1 MLHIAQLH
9 GALALNT
16 TRTLAAALL
25 ISIGGC
31 SQQDRGERPNSGQ
44 GKSAPAQTASKS
56 ASGSPKE
63 APPPPRPRPPEQP
76 AEKQL
81 HDKIHRLG
89 ESFDG
94 KVGIAVR
101 DLEKGWTAH
110 FNGSE
115 YFPQQSVSKLWVAI
129 AVLDA
134 VDRGQ
139 LDLEEEVTLRKD
151 DLTVFYQPI
160 RSLILRDEGY
170 TTPLGNLLERA
181 ITRSDNTANDY
192 LMRRVGGPDA
202 VRNVLDRKGIGGIR
216 FGPGEREL
224 QSGIAGV
231 DWKPEYSLRWN
242 FFDARDEVPLEKR
255 RAAFEDYIADPVDGA
270 TPIAMAAA
278 LGRLKKGELLSEAST
293 ERLLSIMD
301 RTRSGPRRLKGGV
314 QSGWSIGH
322 KTGTG
327 QILEGEQAG
336 YNDVGLV
343 TSPNGR
349 SYAVSVLIG
358 RTSIPISQRMSLMQ
372 ETVRAL
378 IEYERALPT

>member
-1 MLHIAQLH
+1 MDI
-9 GALALNT
+9 
-16 TRTLAAALL
+16 TRILAAALL
-25 ISIGGC
+25 IAIGGC
-31 SQQDRGERPNSGQ
+31 SQQDRANQPGSGPE
-44 GKSAPAQTASKS
+44 KSGTTAAAQTASKKVP
-56 ASGSPKE
+56 AGPRD

-110 FNGSE
+110 FNGNE
-115 YFPQQSVSKLWVAI
+115 YFPQQSVSKLWVAL

-139 LDLEEEVTLRKD
+139 LDLSEEVTLRRD

-160 RSLILRDEGY
+160 RPLILREEGY
-170 TTPLGNLLERA
+170 TTTLGNLLERA
-181 ITRSDNTANDY
+181 IIRSDNTANDY
-192 LMRRVGGPDA
+192 LMRRVGGPEA
-202 VRNVLDRKGIGGIR
+202 VRDILDRKGIGGIR
-216 FGPGEREL
+216 FGPGEIEL

-270 TPIAMAAA
+270 MPIAMANA
-278 LGRLKKGELLSEAST
+278 LGRLKKGELLSPEST

-301 RTRSGPRRLKGGV
+301 RTRSGPRRLKGGA
-314 QSGWSIGH
+314 QSGWSVAH

-343 TSPNGR
+343 TSPDGR

-358 RTSIPISQRMSLMQ
+358 RTGIPLSQRMGLMQ

-378 IEYERALPT
+378 IDYDRAVRS